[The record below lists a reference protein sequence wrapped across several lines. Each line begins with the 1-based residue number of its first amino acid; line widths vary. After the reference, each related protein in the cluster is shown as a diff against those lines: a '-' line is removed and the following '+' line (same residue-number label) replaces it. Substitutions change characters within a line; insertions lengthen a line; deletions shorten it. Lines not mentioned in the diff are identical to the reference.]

1 MISRKLEEDIPISE
15 MSPAV
20 INLLKIITARI
31 SRTAFQ
37 PDTGIDLPAIY
48 SCK

>member
-1 MISRKLEEDIPISE
+1 MISRKLGISE